1 MFVTYID
8 NAMPSWE
15 RRLQLNENYY
25 FYCQCSW
32 CVDEAKR
39 IVSTF
44 LLETMTYNFQIFYLT
59 FTLMVNKSDTLQ
71 NSFHLGSVRVNAFDD
86 VFQYEICLSN
96 LPKHNFST
104 KRHEFTFSPNL

>member
-32 CVDEAKR
+32 CVDEAKN

-44 LLETMTYNFQIFYLT
+44 LLETMTYNFQIFL
-59 FTLMVNKSDTLQ
+59 FNPHLILQ
-71 NSFHLGSVRVNAFDD
+71 NSFHLGIVRVNAFDD

-96 LPKHNFST
+96 LPKYNFST
-104 KRHEFTFSPNL
+104 KKA